1 MPKHKVRGVTQ
12 APFRVMIGATRQ
24 AVLVELGVFSN
35 PDEEK
40 KLKDAAYREQ
50 LVDALSRAVAH
61 YKALVENR
69 PEIPAAPGAVPSAT
83 PSPGGTPATGA
94 KPSPAA
100 KGRPA

>member
-1 MPKHKVRGVTQ
+1 MP
-12 APFRVMIGATRQ
+12 
-24 AVLVELGVFSN
+24 AVLVELGFISN

-69 PEIPAAPGAVPSAT
+69 PEIPTAT
-83 PSPGGTPATGA
+83 PPPAGSAPPATSSAPAGTPVPAA
-94 KPSPAA
+94 KPPA